1 MMLEKIHDEVEIAH
15 RIQEVAQKITR
26 AYGNENLLVVGILKG
41 AAVFMGDLMRALPF
55 PCHYDFIQ
63 EKRSTEAI
71 NRIFFLGGGD
81 WKDFTGNLLLI
92 KDVMHSGVI
101 ESYLI
106 TQLKNMKVK
115 QVGVAC
121 IIDKPSER
129 KVDLVPDFAMFVEN
143 EGIFAGYGM
152 EYKQAHGNLPYISRI
167 IGG

>member
-1 MMLEKIHDEVEIAH
+1 MNLEKIHDEVEIAH
-15 RIQEVAQKITR
+15 RIQEMAQKITR
-26 AYGNENLLVVGILKG
+26 AYGKESLLIVGILKG
-41 AAVFMGDLMRALPF
+41 ASIFMSDLMRALPF

-63 EKRSTEAI
+63 EKRSAESI
-71 NRIFFLGGGD
+71 NRISFLGGSD
-81 WKDFTGNLLLI
+81 WNNYSGNLLLV

-101 ESYLI
+101 ESYLL
-106 TQLKNMKVK
+106 TQLKSLTVK

-129 KVDLVPDFAMFVEN
+129 KVDLVPDFALFVEN

-152 EYKQAHGNLPYISRI
+152 EHQQTHGNLPYIAKI